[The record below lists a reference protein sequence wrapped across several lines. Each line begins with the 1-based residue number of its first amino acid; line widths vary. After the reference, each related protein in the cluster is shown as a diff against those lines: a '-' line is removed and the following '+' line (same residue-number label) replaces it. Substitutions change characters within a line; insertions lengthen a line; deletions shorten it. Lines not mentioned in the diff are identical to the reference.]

1 MGEGGGALW
10 EDTPLK
16 ASALDEGGQ
25 KKFIEQGFPIPY
37 HSKISLFF
45 ALFFHVPP
53 LYVLPQNH
61 TQVEGLNFKG
71 LFQKKPKQEGGEGGG
86 WGHGISKGIEER
98 VCWSRKNHMKKI
110 TFYGYLISR
119 FGNCK
124 AIHEY
129 LISLFL

>member
-16 ASALDEGGQ
+16 ASALDGGGQ

-71 LFQKKPKQEGGEGGG
+71 LFQKKPKQEGGGEDMEFPKVLKKEYVDQEKII
-86 WGHGISKGIEER
+86 WKKLHFTGI
-98 VCWSRKNHMKKI
+98 
-110 TFYGYLISR
+110 
-119 FGNCK
+119 
-124 AIHEY
+124 
-129 LISLFL
+129 